1 MAHRSIRPLA
11 PDSRHSM
18 ASSVLV
24 TGASGFVGSR
34 LVPALLEQGHQV
46 RAMTRHPDTYDGG
59 GEPTYGDVSDPDSLR
74 AAMKGMHA
82 AYYLVHSLDSDDFE
96 QRDAEAATE
105 FGHAAADAGLQQ
117 IIYLGGLGDLD
128 DNLSAH
134 LRSRRD
140 VEQLLGLG
148 GVPVTVLRAAVV
160 VGHGGISWEITRQ
173 LVDHLP
179 AMVTPKWVNTKTQ
192 PIALPDIV
200 RYLVGVL
207 DNPGAIGQIFD
218 VGGPEVLRYVDMMQ
232 RAAKIQNGRVLPVLP
247 VPLLTPR
254 LSSRWLALVT
264 DVDVATARN
273 LVDSMNNEVVVQ
285 NDAITDLLPGQLMG
299 YDDAVRLALRDRAA
313 DDTIEPKDKK
323 PAADPRAQPQADE
336 RSQTRPDQTRP
347 DQDAAAR

>member
-1 MAHRSIRPLA
+1 MAI
-11 PDSRHSM
+11 
-18 ASSVLV
+18 SVLV

-34 LVPALLEQGHQV
+34 LVPALLEQGHRV
-46 RAMTRHPDTYDGG
+46 RAMTRHPDTYHGP
-59 GEPTYGDVSDPDSLR
+59 GEPVFGDVGDKDSLR
-74 AAMKGMHA
+74 EALRGMDA

-96 QRDAEAATE
+96 QRDAEAATA
-105 FGHAAADAGLQQ
+105 FGHAAADAGVRQ

-192 PIALPDIV
+192 PIALPDVI

-207 DNPGAIGQIFD
+207 DRPEAIGEVFE
-218 VGGPEVLRYVDMMQ
+218 VGGPEVLRYVDMMRQ
-232 RAAKIQNGRVLPVLP
+232 AAQIQNGRTPPIVPI
-247 VPLLTPR
+247 PLLTPR
-254 LSSRWLALVT
+254 LSSMWLSLVT
-264 DVDVATARN
+264 DVDLSTARN
-273 LVDSMNNEVVVQ
+273 LVDSMNNEVVV
-285 NDAITDLLPGQLMG
+285 TDDRIAQLLPGDLMG
-299 YDDAVRLALRDRAA
+299 YDDAVRLALSERAA
-313 DDTIEPKDKK
+313 EESATAEHTGNTENSEKATQSDKGI
-323 PAADPRAQPQADE
+323 PHR
-336 RSQTRPDQTRP
+336 
-347 DQDAAAR
+347 

>member
-1 MAHRSIRPLA
+1 MATP
-11 PDSRHSM
+11 
-18 ASSVLV
+18 VLV

-34 LVPALLEQGHQV
+34 LIPALLEQGHHV

-59 GEPTYGDVSDPDSLR
+59 GEPIYGDVGDTDSLK
-74 AAMKGMHA
+74 AALQGMHA

-96 QRDAEAATE
+96 QRDAEAATD
-105 FGHAAADAGLQQ
+105 FGKAAADAGVRQ

-134 LRSRRD
+134 LRSRRE
-140 VEQLLGLG
+140 VEHLLGLG

-179 AMVTPKWVNTKTQ
+179 AMVTPRWVNTKTQ
-192 PIALPDIV
+192 PIALRDVV

-207 DNPGAIGQIFD
+207 DNQGAIGRVFE
-218 VGGPEVLRYVDMMQ
+218 VGGPDILRYVDMMRQ
-232 RAAKIQNGRVLPVLP
+232 AAKIQNGRTPPIVP

-254 LSSRWLALVT
+254 LSSMWLALVT
-264 DVDVATARN
+264 DVDQATARN
-273 LVDSMNNEVVVQ
+273 LVDSMNNEVIVQ
-285 NDAITDLLPGQLMG
+285 DDAITRLLPGERIS
-299 YDDAVRLALRDRAA
+299 YDDSVPVALQARAA
-313 DDTIEPKDKK
+313 ERENRSDS
-323 PAADPRAQPQADE
+323 DE
-336 RSQTRPDQTRP
+336 VRSSP

>member
-1 MAHRSIRPLA
+1 MAI
-11 PDSRHSM
+11 
-18 ASSVLV
+18 SVLV

-34 LVPALLEQGHQV
+34 LVPALLEQGHRV
-46 RAMTRHPDTYDGG
+46 RAMTRHPDTYHGA
-59 GEPTYGDVSDPDSLR
+59 GEPVFGDVGDSDSLR
-74 AAMKGMHA
+74 ETLQGMDA

-96 QRDAEAATE
+96 QRDAEAATA
-105 FGHAAADAGLQQ
+105 FGHAAADAGVRQ

-192 PIALPDIV
+192 PIALPDVI

-207 DNPGAIGQIFD
+207 DRPEAIGEVFE
-218 VGGPEVLRYVDMMQ
+218 VGGPEVLRYVDMMR
-232 RAAKIQNGRVLPVLP
+232 RAAQIQNGRTPPIVPI
-247 VPLLTPR
+247 PLLTPR
-254 LSSRWLALVT
+254 LSSMWLSLVT
-264 DVDVATARN
+264 DVDLSTARN
-273 LVDSMNNEVVVQ
+273 LVDSMNNEVVV
-285 NDAITDLLPGQLMG
+285 TDDPIARLLPGDLMS
-299 YDDAVRLALRDRAA
+299 YDDAVRLALTERAA
-313 DDTIEPKDKK
+313 EESANAEHAEKAAHSQKEKQSDKGI
-323 PAADPRAQPQADE
+323 PHR
-336 RSQTRPDQTRP
+336 
-347 DQDAAAR
+347 

>member
-1 MAHRSIRPLA
+1 MRDGNHI
-11 PDSRHSM
+11 M
-18 ASSVLV
+18 TKTVLV
-24 TGASGFVGSR
+24 TGASGFVGSH
-34 LVPALLEQGHQV
+34 LVPALIEQGHQV
-46 RAMTRHPDTYDGG
+46 RAMTRHPDTYDGE
-59 GEPTYGDVSDPDSLR
+59 GEPIYGDVAEPDSLR
-74 AAMKGMHA
+74 KAMHGTNA

-105 FGHAAADAGLQQ
+105 FGHAAADAGLEQ

-128 DNLSAH
+128 DHLSAH

-140 VEQLLGLG
+140 VEQLLSLG

-207 DNPGAIGQIFD
+207 GNPDAIGKIFD
-218 VGGPEVLRYVDMMQ
+218 VGGPEVLRYVDMMR
-232 RAAKIQNGRVLPVLP
+232 RAALIQNGRSLPVVP

-254 LSSRWLALVT
+254 LSSMWLSLVT
-264 DVDVATARN
+264 DVDQETARN

-285 NDAITDLLPGQLMG
+285 DDSITRLLPGKLLG
-299 YDDAVRLALRDRAA
+299 YDDSVRLALKDRAEA
-313 DDTIEPKDKK
+313 EAASSSEKD
-323 PAADPRAQPQADE
+323 Q
-336 RSQTRPDQTRP
+336 
-347 DQDAAAR
+347 AAR